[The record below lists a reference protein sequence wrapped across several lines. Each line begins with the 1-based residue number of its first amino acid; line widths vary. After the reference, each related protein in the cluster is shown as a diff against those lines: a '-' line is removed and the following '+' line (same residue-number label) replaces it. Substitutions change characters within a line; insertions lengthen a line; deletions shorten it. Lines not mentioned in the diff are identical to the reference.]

1 MTFRGI
7 SKDEARKLAA
17 ALDVADGALSIQGP
31 LVSGILAKWEGDQG
45 NIKRIPQDASWCRDQ
60 AKDVRRRIGILEAD
74 PSAELMFMGL
84 TGVLK
89 TWQECQGHKGEVG
102 AYMDQFQEIKTNV
115 TTPLRLTK
123 IASGIEASL
132 QLYQRWAQGQN
143 LTGAKAVLELNK
155 YFGITGDRLK
165 LKNIDYMRELLK
177 LQKVEGLYQQPWKWQ
192 QGLRAFL
199 TTKLKIPLP
208 AKLLN
213 QAPGLSILDRVGLP
227 LAIVHGVKE
236 MAVPDHKGVLGGFD
250 RGMGLVEAGGAG
262 AVLGGSA
269 AAGALGASATVAAAV
284 PVVGWAALGV
294 AGAYFI
300 GTWAWDNR
308 EAIKNTTKRAWNA
321 TTKWAGDVADKG
333 EEIVNGAKSA
343 VTNLVPNAIK
353 KYKFW

>member
-1 MTFRGI
+1 M
-7 SKDEARKLAA
+7 SKDNARKLAA

-45 NIKRIPQDASWCRDQ
+45 NIKRIRQDASWSRDQ
-60 AKDVRRRIGILEAD
+60 AKDVRRRIGILDAD
-74 PSAELMFMGL
+74 PSTELMFMGL
-84 TGVLK
+84 TGVLN
-89 TWQECQGHKGEVG
+89 TWQEYQEHKGEIG
-102 AYMDQFQEIKTNV
+102 EYMNEFKEIKKNV
-115 TTPLRLTK
+115 TTPLRITK

-143 LTGAKAVLELNK
+143 VAGAKAVLELNK

-227 LAIVHGVKE
+227 LAVVHGVKE
-236 MAVPDHKGVLGGFD
+236 MALPDHKGVLGGFD

-269 AAGALGASATVAAAV
+269 AAGALGAGATVAAAV

-308 EAIKNTTKRAWNA
+308 EAISNTAKRAWNA

-343 VTNLVPNAIK
+343 VTNLVPSAIK

>member
-1 MTFRGI
+1 M
-7 SKDEARKLAA
+7 SKDNARKLAA

-45 NIKRIPQDASWCRDQ
+45 TLQRIRQDASWSRDQ
-60 AKDVRRRIGILEAD
+60 AKDVRRRLGILEAD
-74 PSAELMFMGL
+74 PSAELMFIGL
-84 TGVLK
+84 TGVLS
-89 TWQECQGHKGEVG
+89 TWQDYQAHKGQIGE
-102 AYMDQFQEIKTNV
+102 YMDEFKEAKKNV

-132 QLYQRWAQGQN
+132 QLYQRWSQGQN
-143 LTGAKAVLELNK
+143 VTGAKAVLELNK

-177 LQKVEGLYQQPWKWQ
+177 LQNVEGLYQQPWKWQ

-199 TTKLKIPLP
+199 TTKLRIPLP
-208 AKLLN
+208 AKLLA
-213 QAPGLSILDRVGLP
+213 QGPGLSILDRVGLP
-227 LAIVHGVKE
+227 LAVLHGVKE
-236 MAVPDHKGVLGGFD
+236 MAVPDHKGALGGVD
-250 RGMGLVEAGGAG
+250 RGMGFVEAGGAG
-262 AVLGGSA
+262 AVLGGA
-269 AAGALGASATVAAAV
+269 ATAEALGAGATVAAAV

-308 EAIKNTTKRAWNA
+308 ESIKNAAKSAWHA

-333 EEIVNGAKSA
+333 EEIVNGAKSV
-343 VTNLVPNAIK
+343 VTNLVPDSIK